1 MQINQTFF
9 KLKLLKD
16 LLKESTKVRQTLLD
30 ECIDIGG
37 SNPIVLMRRFRMLT
51 QLSQYESSIITK
63 IYNFEITSLD
73 DVNNSYQLF
82 LNEIVTIT
90 NRGA

>member
-16 LLKESTKVRQTLLD
+16 LLKESAKVRQTLLD

-37 SNPIVLMRRFRMLT
+37 SNQIVLMRRFRMLT
-51 QLSQYESSIITK
+51 QLSQYESSIIDK
-63 IYNFEITSLD
+63 IYDFEIVSLTD
-73 DVNNSYQLF
+73 FTNGLQQILQ
-82 LNEIVTIT
+82 EIKIVT